1 MSASTPGSVG
11 SLAAGVDSPAR
22 MAELF
27 FKRAG
32 LSLTHV
38 PYKGGAPALQ
48 DLLAGHVQAYFG
60 NPADFLAHANR
71 GDIRILATSG
81 EKRLSELPDTPALN
95 ETISGLSLVTW
106 NGLAFRKGTAREE
119 VDRLSQAVQRIS
131 KQPDYIAGMNK
142 LGIAVIGDTAEQ
154 FGATIK
160 RDRLLWNEAIE
171 VSGLK
176 PE

>member
-1 MSASTPGSVG
+1 
-11 SLAAGVDSPAR
+11 
-22 MAELF
+22 
-27 FKRAG
+27 
-32 LSLTHV
+32 
-38 PYKGGAPALQ
+38 
-48 DLLAGHVQAYFG
+48 
-60 NPADFLAHANR
+60 
-71 GDIRILATSG
+71 ILATSG